1 MRPHLGQVRAYRNH
15 NLYTPLGFL
24 LTFGSYVI
32 RLSRVCRLWWKV
44 STGPLLWHTVDLAT
58 GRVKEKHRTERKLFW
73 LLQNRLSRVQD
84 LALGKHPRQ
93 NIPYPIIFKCGVHHL
108 GGWNSALSRA
118 AVEGLSH
125 TCNDLKALS
134 LNGCK
139 GLMGDSLLTVI
150 QKCKS
155 LQRLDLSAISVNCIF
170 ILLVFSFKIL
180 NIELN
185 IFQPYTANPRG
196 AISSGT
202 LCEVAKVMGSRLSV
216 LNLANNCTTGIQQIV
231 VALAVMT
238 NLFTN

>member
-1 MRPHLGQVRAYRNH
+1 MIH
-15 NLYTPLGFL
+15 
-24 LTFGSYVI
+24 

-84 LALGKHPRQ
+84 LALG
-93 NIPYPIIFKCGVHHL
+93 NIFVQSDAIIDANNNILL

-155 LQRLDLSAISVNCIF
+155 LQRLDLSAISVKFAMN
-170 ILLVFSFKIL
+170 
-180 NIELN
+180 
-185 IFQPYTANPRG
+185 
-196 AISSGT
+196 
-202 LCEVAKVMGSRLSV
+202 
-216 LNLANNCTTGIQQIV
+216 
-231 VALAVMT
+231 
-238 NLFTN
+238 